1 MTSLWTLRT
10 IFIVKPVFLLLV
22 TKSILTD
29 KGLVERS
36 SGAARDIERTFL
48 QMKPAQK
55 MESRGSER

>member
-1 MTSLWTLRT
+1 MTSPLWTLGT

-29 KGLVERS
+29 KGLVECS
-36 SGAARDIERTFL
+36 SGAARDTERIFL

-55 MESRGSER
+55 RE